1 MCIYM
6 SAPCVTAS
14 RPVDMVASKVGT
26 SRVVG
31 FWLPCYE
38 VSVNWNPHARKRN
51 GLAEGIYYVNF
62 ISLAFR
68 QAGD

>member
-1 MCIYM
+1 M

-31 FWLPCYE
+31 CWLPCYE
-38 VSVNWNPHARKRN
+38 VSVNWNPHEKEMAWPRASTT
-51 GLAEGIYYVNF
+51 LTLF
-62 ISLAFR
+62 L
-68 QAGD
+68 